1 MADNKDARE
10 YLLHRSGPST
20 HTRGQHSV
28 AGRPSSGAAAFLRN
42 SYLSVAWNSL
52 QNEAQR
58 LGAPLQ
64 IGEDTA
70 AILFLIVVGTRIPV
84 GHAVPEGVVE
94 QDRDF
99 AGGRRHGLCLAGT

>member
-1 MADNKDARE
+1 MN
-10 YLLHRSGPST
+10 
-20 HTRGQHSV
+20 
-28 AGRPSSGAAAFLRN
+28 FLRN
-42 SYLSVAWNSL
+42 SHLSVAWNSL
-52 QNEAQR
+52 QNEAKR

-94 QDRDF
+94 QDRNF
-99 AGGRRHGLCLAGT
+99 ASGRSHGLRLTRTRGQPTIKCSERRTAPPNGRGRQPQQRSCPTG